1 MFEGKLVRLAGLRE
15 SWSNFLKVGNS
26 RSSGLSLCL
35 IDKLVTLRWCFSF
48 VLNEGE
54 GGEDGNVGS
63 VYRLHVATVSVEQPV
78 RGRV

>member
-1 MFEGKLVRLAGLRE
+1 MFEGKLARLAGLRE
-15 SWSNFLKVGNS
+15 SWSCLRESWKVENS

-54 GGEDGNVGS
+54 RGEKMEMLVLFIGCMLQLFLLNS
-63 VYRLHVATVSVEQPV
+63 L
-78 RGRV
+78 